1 MEPKKALTLA
11 ADLWG
16 PVVPLWIEFV
26 PTHWV
31 NTFGCYVIANWCKMR
46 PSPATSLIRRVK
58 IKMEVKD
65 TQSISDHS
73 LPKDIKVSA
82 CVSWRA
88 VWKVTLCKLLILNS
102 DRLSQEEQEA
112 EERCR

>member
-46 PSPATSLIRRVK
+46 PSLATSLIRRVK

-73 LPKDIKVSA
+73 LPLQSECMRVLEGGMESH
-82 CVSWRA
+82 
-88 VWKVTLCKLLILNS
+88 TLQTS
-102 DRLSQEEQEA
+102 DTKQ
-112 EERCR
+112 